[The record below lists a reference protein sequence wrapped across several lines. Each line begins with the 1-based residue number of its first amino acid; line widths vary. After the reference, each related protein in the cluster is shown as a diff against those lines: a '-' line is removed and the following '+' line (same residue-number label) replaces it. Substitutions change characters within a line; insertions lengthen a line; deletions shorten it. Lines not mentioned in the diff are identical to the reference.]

1 MTTLIIITSKLLL
14 LYCYNTDRGTW
25 LLNFE
30 YLFLVLVR
38 NIFATKSNL
47 ILSFVDNVDD
57 GFSLVMFCVSMTTS
71 ISMMTITMI
80 MTGKSTANSIEMA
93 KMVILPTDQLYVDP
107 ASGAVQVIPTA
118 ISPTGPPPGW
128 NAYRSGKPTQL
139 RASNG
144 GPSPSSQS
152 KLSLNSPR

>member
-1 MTTLIIITSKLLL
+1 M
-14 LYCYNTDRGTW
+14 
-25 LLNFE
+25 
-30 YLFLVLVR
+30 
-38 NIFATKSNL
+38 
-47 ILSFVDNVDD
+47 LSFVDNDD
-57 GFSLVMFCVSMTTS
+57 YCCCWVGGGCYVVVVMFCVTISM
-71 ISMMTITMI
+71 SMMTITMMI
-80 MTGKSTANSIEMA
+80 TGKSTANSIEMA